1 MSDNISQ
8 GNGKHAVVFHG
19 KSGEYF
25 LIWLVN
31 ALLTTITLGIYSAW
45 ATVRTRRYF
54 YGNTEINGDRFDY
67 HAEPI
72 QILKG
77 RIIVIGALALLYILL
92 LFTPLVGLA
101 VLLVFTALL
110 PMLIIRNWRY
120 NAIMTSYRGVRFNY
134 LGSVKSGYWTFLAVP
149 LLMVAVLVLLMTT
162 VGSFSS
168 FISNPIPLIVAALLY
183 IPALIALGGV
193 MKYMIADLYVNN
205 LRFGTAA
212 FNAAI
217 SKAAFIKIA
226 FCSLLAFLPF
236 LIWTLW
242 FSGAVL
248 LSVMEYVQT
257 GGHITHRVDYT
268 SPYEGIFKLIAA
280 YVSLIIGGLVAKCY
294 IVVAERNYIFGNT
307 TLSDNVQVH
316 STMKLGAY
324 LMLLFTNT
332 LITLFSFGLAAPV
345 AQVRYARF
353 MASATQVSGDLS
365 LLNVQAH
372 SDTARSAVAEE
383 AISALDLNVGI

>member
-8 GNGKHAVVFHG
+8 GNGKHSVVFHG

-54 YGNTEINGDRFDY
+54 YGKTEINGDRFDY

-92 LFTPLVGLA
+92 LFTPLVGLT

-134 LGSVKSGYWTFLAVP
+134 LGSVKRGYWTFFAVP
-149 LLMVAVLVLLMTT
+149 LLMVAVVVLLMTT

-168 FISNPIPLIVAALLY
+168 FISNATPLIVAALLLH
-183 IPALIALGGV
+183 P
-193 MKYMIADLYVNN
+193 
-205 LRFGTAA
+205 
-212 FNAAI
+212 
-217 SKAAFIKIA
+217 
-226 FCSLLAFLPF
+226 
-236 LIWTLW
+236 
-242 FSGAVL
+242 
-248 LSVMEYVQT
+248 
-257 GGHITHRVDYT
+257 RVDCVGWRDEVYDCR
-268 SPYEGIFKLIAA
+268 
-280 YVSLIIGGLVAKCY
+280 SLC
-294 IVVAERNYIFGNT
+294 E
-307 TLSDNVQVH
+307 
-316 STMKLGAY
+316 
-324 LMLLFTNT
+324 
-332 LITLFSFGLAAPV
+332 
-345 AQVRYARF
+345 
-353 MASATQVSGDLS
+353 
-365 LLNVQAH
+365 
-372 SDTARSAVAEE
+372 
-383 AISALDLNVGI
+383 